1 MGYQAFERLQP
12 KPDIK
17 SSVSIDKMNDSYK
30 LGKTFY
36 LGLARQLLLIMTM
49 ASIVILG
56 LNALSAQ
63 AAPPIVS
70 YDFTAGDTGAPK
82 QGFAFGNAD
91 WTIPTIPNTNI
102 KGMNFIFDGV
112 PPFEDRIVQQNFYF
126 PPRDQFWFYFRL
138 YIPPNFEHRSDTY
151 LQVGSGAQ
159 AAGWQIGDVIAA
171 SDNTTTGTLS
181 GYASDGIYVRNAR
194 LNNRDDLWTGTITNQ
209 TRSLTRNSTQR
220 STDSNNNKLL
230 AIWTDGYSGAGLGS
244 TVVWEFWAADLNATP
259 YVPGS
264 ELCVHYS
271 IGNFSGASAHEGCGR
286 FITNADRGHYIDIMV
301 YVRFTTGPGANNG
314 IITTWLRHEGQST
327 YSVMSNVT
335 NANIDKRGSAGNPGQ
350 LVSWN
355 QGYLMGHSNSGYD
368 TDTTFYITKVE
379 YYDADPFDSTP
390 QIVLPNPPTFFRLG

>member
-1 MGYQAFERLQP
+1 MSFSGIENMRP
-12 KPDIK
+12 DSKPTTTNLFK
-17 SSVSIDKMNDSYK
+17 GLLMRTAALVVF
-30 LGKTFY
+30 LATFV
-36 LGLARQLLLIMTM
+36 LA
-49 ASIVILG
+49 V
-56 LNALSAQ
+56 LSNHTL

-70 YDFTAGDTGAPK
+70 YDFTAGDTAAAK
-82 QGFAFGNAD
+82 QGFAFGNPN
-91 WTIPTIPNTNI
+91 WTIPTIPGGSS

-138 YIPPNFEHRSDTY
+138 HIPPNFEHRSDTY

-171 SDNTTTGTLS
+171 TDNITTGTLS
-181 GYASDGIYVRNAR
+181 GYASDGIYIRNAK
-194 LNNRDDLWTGTITNQ
+194 LNNRNDLWQGTITNQ

-220 STDSNNNKLL
+220 LTDSNNNKLL

-244 TVVWEFWAADLNATP
+244 TVVWEFWAADLNTVP

-264 ELCVHYS
+264 DLCVHYS
-271 IGNFSGASAHEGCGR
+271 IGNYTGASAHEGCGQ
-286 FITNADRGHYIDIMV
+286 FITYSDRGKYIDIMV
-301 YVRFTTGPGANNG
+301 FVKFTTGPGANNG

-327 YSVMSNVT
+327 YSLMSNVT
-335 NANIDKRGSAGNPGQ
+335 NANIDKRGSTANPGQ

-368 TDTTFYITKVE
+368 TDTTFYISKVE
-379 YYDADPFDSTP
+379 YYDADPFDNAPVQVVPSS
-390 QIVLPNPPTFFRLG
+390 PPFFRLK